1 MVKTLYEIPESQ
13 HLQVKD
19 LYEIREDRLKREY
32 GAYKQILDRIYKRI
46 RNVEIRGGSDMI
58 YDVPP
63 FIMGMPLYSREYA
76 VNYIIQ
82 SLSGGGFECYYM
94 GESYIYVNWGSR
106 KIKTEKGEII
116 KDPNRFGIPKKV
128 KIKEKYKINQR
139 KEREYEDLFPKPRMS
154 NREKIKR
161 SHNKKSE
168 KIRDN
173 PNQYGVQTADT
184 LLRETIMRKPEFSL
198 DALRKLHTRASMIGM
213 DVR

>member
-1 MVKTLYEIPESQ
+1 MVKTIYEIPESQ

-76 VNYIIQ
+76 VNYIMQ

-128 KIKEKYKINQR
+128 KIKEKIHHSGSSSKR
-139 KEREYEDLFPKPRMS
+139 SEDLFPTQRQTNKER
-154 NREKIKR
+154 IKQ
-161 SHNKKSE
+161 SHNKRSDKL
-168 KIRDN
+168 RDSPN
-173 PNQYGVQTADT
+173 PYGVRTADA
-184 LLRETIMRKPEFSL
+184 LLRETIMKKPEFSL
-198 DALRKLHTRASMIGM
+198 DALRKLHTRASMIGT
-213 DVR
+213 DIR